1 MAGNNENVNL
11 LISAAVDGLKNI
23 EALVSEMEQ
32 LEQTGNEQL
41 PDSTKTLRE
50 GLDDT
55 SGAMQQLRARLES
68 LTDQQAL
75 IGQFASLKKETQDLA
90 DQQEAASQ
98 RATELGRALAL
109 TEEPTRKQNTEFE
122 RARKAAKEADA
133 AWQSNQVRLQSL
145 RKTLNDAGIST
156 KDLAGAQQ
164 RVKSEI
170 SEVDGEVETLNQ
182 ELTEMRESAVSAAK
196 GTDQASDS
204 TEKLGEQSE
213 KTGGLL
219 SKLSGPLKAVGA
231 GIVAVTAAAGA
242 SIATLS
248 IFSRNQG
255 RLAEELTATS
265 NALNISREALQVWQI
280 AGERVGL
287 TGDSVVNI
295 LGSITERI
303 GELSAAGTGE
313 AADVFEKLNLDISQF
328 NQLSPDQ
335 QLLKLG
341 SAIEQLDSKA
351 EQIAFLEMLGSDAAR
366 LQPLL
371 EDNAA
376 GLRAIADAARDQG
389 AIYSDAELEKLN
401 KANQVYRDIEL
412 RLLGLKNR
420 IGAELAP
427 AVADATEKVLALF
440 DQAGAGDKLV
450 QTFQKVID
458 WGARMATNLVT
469 NSESIIGSFTKL
481 VQAATFLG
489 NSFKAAFQTV
499 QAAATGFLTIVAGAI
514 ASFMTNLEV
523 MAGGLNQIG
532 LLSDET
538 FQKLAIHA
546 HAARESTKDLAQQT
560 LDYGKAALE
569 SGRTAARAFD
579 DTAPAIAEVADNTE
593 EATEKMGE
601 YGDAARKMAE
611 ANARAMG
618 EIKAEADEL
627 NAALSDIGLDTEKYV
642 SGLTTIEKET
652 IDTFTTISTNA
663 QSTGEQVGDALLQGL
678 AKVES
683 EGALEALKKQYVAA
697 NEAGKLSAN
706 EFAAGLDAIN
716 GRMQALSESG
726 EASTELAQT
735 VEAGQQRVRRAL
747 EDTQATVAATNNAF
761 RASGELATSLA
772 EQVVGFINAA
782 NDELATLGVAAQ
794 NSFKEALNL
803 PVQPVLDDVERLKQG
818 VEEAQT
824 SLADNVRD
832 MLTSFDASGVSQFA
846 AEVEQAKNQTLIAW
860 RQQELAYRDLMTAIS
875 DGSLQGEQLVRQAER
890 AQNQFDLLDQQSL
903 SALQSAIASAR
914 NEMDA
919 FSDSAANTLTGLQ
932 NELDR
937 LRGNMDAV
945 EQRRLAQQRAELEAQ
960 IEQARAL
967 GDQQALND
975 LQEALKVLE
984 QINQERQKQQDEAA
998 KQSNNDRTNRND
1010 TASSNQTTSQQPTQQ
1025 PSRNQTVDLQLPSGT
1040 ATISGDPADM
1050 NRFMEYL
1057 EQAGL
1062 RASQ

>member
-32 LEQTGNEQL
+32 LEQTGNDQL

-55 SGAMQQLRARLES
+55 SGAMQQLRARLEN
-68 LTDQQAL
+68 LTDQKAL

-109 TEEPTRKQNTEFE
+109 TEEPTRKQTTEFE
-122 RARKAAKEADA
+122 RARKAAKEADT

-170 SEVDGEVETLNQ
+170 TEVDAEVETLNL
-182 ELTEMRESAVSAAK
+182 ELKGMRDSAVKAAK
-196 GTDQASDS
+196 GTDRASKS
-204 TEKLGEQSE
+204 TQNLGEESE
-213 KTGGLL
+213 KTGGRL
-219 SKLSGPLKAVGA
+219 SKMVGPLKVIGAAVA
-231 GIVAVTAAAGA
+231 GYAATAFA
-242 SIATLS
+242 SITTFTL
-248 IFSRNQG
+248 FSRSQG

-265 NALNISREALQVWQI
+265 KALNISREALQIWQI

-328 NQLSPDQ
+328 NRLSPDQ

-371 EDNAA
+371 ENNAA
-376 GLRAIADAARDQG
+376 GLREIAAAARDQG
-389 AIYSDAELEKLN
+389 AVYSDAQLDQLN

-412 RLLGLKNR
+412 RILGLKNR
-420 IGAELAP
+420 IGSELTP
-427 AVADATEKVLALF
+427 AVVEATEKVLDLF
-440 DQAGAGDKLV
+440 DQAGAGDKLIE
-450 QTFQKVID
+450 TFQKVID
-458 WGARMATNLVT
+458 WGARLATNLVT
-469 NSESIIGSFTKL
+469 NSETIIASFTKL
-481 VQAATFLG
+481 MQTASFLG
-489 NSFKAAFQTV
+489 NSFKAVFQTV
-499 QAAATGFLTIVAGAI
+499 QAAAAGFLTIVTGAI

-532 LLSDET
+532 LLSDEA

-569 SGRTAARAFD
+569 SGRAAAMAFD
-579 DTAPAIAEVADNTE
+579 NTAPAVADVAENTE
-593 EATEKMGE
+593 RAAENMEDLGNTAETALDKARQ
-601 YGDAARKMAE
+601 AARE
-611 ANARAMG
+611 TQG
-618 EIKAEADEL
+618 DIEDL
-627 NAALSDIGLDTEKYV
+627 NEALSDIGLDPERYA
-642 SGLTTIEKET
+642 SGLSTIEKET
-652 IDTFTTISTNA
+652 LDTFGKIANNA
-663 QSTGEQVGDALLQGL
+663 QATGKQVSDALLASL

-683 EGALEALKKQYVAA
+683 EGALARLEKQYRSA
-697 NEAGKLSAN
+697 NDAGKQSAS
-706 EFAAGLDAIN
+706 EFAAGLNAIN
-716 GRMQALSESG
+716 GRMQELRESG
-726 EASTELAQT
+726 DASTELAEK

-747 EDTQATVAATNNAF
+747 EDTQATVADTNNAF

-860 RQQELAYRDLMTAIS
+860 SQQELAYRDLMTAIS

-890 AQNQFDLLDQQSL
+890 AQSQFDLLDQQSL

-998 KQSNNDRTNRND
+998 KQANNDRTNRND

>member
-1 MAGNNENVNL
+1 MAGNNEHVNL

-32 LEQTGNEQL
+32 LEQTGKDQL
-41 PDSTKTLRE
+41 PDSTKQFRD

-55 SGAMQQLRARLES
+55 TGAMQELRARLES
-68 LTDQQAL
+68 LTDQKAL
-75 IGQFASLKKETQDLA
+75 IGQFVSLKKETQDLA
-90 DQQEAASQ
+90 DQQESASQ

-109 TEEPTRKQNTEFE
+109 TENPTRKQTAEFE
-122 RARKAAKEADA
+122 RARKAAKEADT

-164 RVKSEI
+164 RVKTEI
-170 SEVDGEVETLNQ
+170 IDVDAEVETLRL
-182 ELTEMRESAVSAAK
+182 ELKGMRDSAVDASK
-196 GTDQASDS
+196 GTDQASKS
-204 TEKLGEQSE
+204 TQNLGEESE
-213 KTGGLL
+213 KTGGRL
-219 SKLSGPLKAVGA
+219 SKLVGPLKAVGT
-231 GIVAVTAAAGA
+231 AVVGFTAAAGA

-248 IFSRNQG
+248 IFSRSQ
-255 RLAEELTATS
+255 AQVADSLTNTS
-265 NALNISREALQVWQI
+265 AALNINREALQIWEI

-287 TGDSVVNI
+287 TGENVVNI
-295 LGSITERI
+295 LGSITERL
-303 GELSAAGTGE
+303 GELSASGTGE
-313 AADVFEKLNLDISQF
+313 AADVFDKLNLNIREFSQ
-328 NQLSPDQ
+328 LAPDQ
-335 QLLKLG
+335 QLIKLAG
-341 SAIEQLDSKA
+341 AIEQLDSKS
-351 EQIAFLEMLGSDAAR
+351 EQVALLEKLGSDAAR

-371 EDNAA
+371 ENNAA
-376 GLRAIADAARDQG
+376 GLRAIAAEARQRG
-389 AIYSDAELEKLN
+389 AIYTEAELDQLN
-401 KANQVYRDIEL
+401 KANDVYNDIQL
-412 RLLGLKNR
+412 RIQGLTRR
-420 IGAELAP
+420 IGSELAP
-427 AVADATEKVLALF
+427 AVANATDRVLDLF
-440 DQAGAGDKLV
+440 DQAGAGDKLIE
-450 QTFQKVID
+450 TFQKVID
-458 WGARMATNLVT
+458 WGARLATNLVT
-469 NSESIIGSFTKL
+469 NSESIVGGFNKL
-481 VQAATFLG
+481 MQTATFLG

-569 SGRTAARAFD
+569 SGRAAARAFD
-579 DTAPAIAEVADNTE
+579 ETAPAVAEVADNTE
-593 EATEKMGE
+593 RATENMEELGNTTETALDKARQ
-601 YGDAARKMAE
+601 AARE
-611 ANARAMG
+611 TQG
-618 EIKAEADEL
+618 DIEDL
-627 NAALSDIGLDTEKYV
+627 NEALSDIGLDPERYA
-642 SGLTTIEKET
+642 SGLSTIEKET
-652 IDTFTTISTNA
+652 LDTFGKITNNA
-663 QSTGEQVGDALLQGL
+663 QATGKQVSDALLASL

-683 EGALEALKKQYVAA
+683 EGALVRLEQQYRSA
-697 NEAGKLSAN
+697 NEAGKQSAS

-716 GRMQALSESG
+716 GRMQELRESG
-726 EASTELAQT
+726 DASTELAQT

-860 RQQELAYRDLMTAIS
+860 SQQELAYRDLMTAIS

-914 NEMDA
+914 TEMDA

-984 QINQERQKQQDEAA
+984 QINQERQKQQAEDA
-998 KQSNNDRTNRND
+998 KQANNDRTNRSD
-1010 TASSNQTTSQQPTQQ
+1010 TASSNQTTSQQETQQ

>member
-170 SEVDGEVETLNQ
+170 SEVDAEVETLNQ
-182 ELTEMRESAVSAAK
+182 ELTGMRDSAVAASE
-196 GTDQASDS
+196 GTEQATNS
-204 TEKLGEQSE
+204 TKELGEESE
-213 KTGGLL
+213 KTSGLL
-219 SKLSGPLKAVGA
+219 KSLGNGLKTIGTAIVGF
-231 GIVAVTAAAGA
+231 TAAAGA

-248 IFSRNQG
+248 IFSRSQ
-255 RLAEELTATS
+255 AAVADELTNTS
-265 NALNISREALQVWQI
+265 NALNINREALQIWKI

-287 TGDSVVNI
+287 TGDSVVNV
-295 LGSITERI
+295 LSSITERL
-303 GELSAAGTGE
+303 GELSAQGTGE
-313 AADVFEKLNLDISQF
+313 AANVFDKLNLDIREFS
-328 NQLSPDQ
+328 QLSPDQ
-335 QLLKLG
+335 QLIKLAG
-341 SAIEQLDSKA
+341 AIEQLDSKS
-351 EQIAFLEMLGSDAAR
+351 EQIAFLEKLGSDAAR
-366 LQPLL
+366 LMPLL

-376 GLRAIADAARDQG
+376 GLRAIAEEARQRGALYTEAEIDQ
-389 AIYSDAELEKLN
+389 LN
-401 KANQVYRDIEL
+401 KANDVYNDIQL
-412 RLLGLKNR
+412 RIQGLTRR

-427 AVADATEKVLALF
+427 AVAEATDRVLNLF
-440 DQAGAGDKLV
+440 DQSGAGDKLIE
-450 QTFQKVID
+450 TFQKVID
-458 WGARMATNLVT
+458 WSSRMATNLVT
-469 NSESIIGSFTKL
+469 NSESIIGSFNRL
-481 VQAATFLG
+481 IQAASFLG
-489 NSFKAAFQTV
+489 NSFSAAFQTV
-499 QAAATGFLTIVAGAI
+499 QAAAAGFLTIVAGAI

-523 MAGGLNQIG
+523 LAGGLNRIG
-532 LLSDET
+532 LVSDEA

-560 LDYGKAALE
+560 LDYGKAAIE
-569 SGRTAARAFD
+569 SGRAAANAFD
-579 DTAPAIAEVADNTE
+579 STAPVVAEVADNTE
-593 EATEKMGE
+593 RATENMEEVGNTAETALDKARQ
-601 YGDAARKMAE
+601 AARE
-611 ANARAMG
+611 TQG
-618 EIKAEADEL
+618 DIEDL
-627 NAALSDIGLDTEKYV
+627 NEALSDIGLDPERYA
-642 SGLTTIEKET
+642 SGLSTIEKET
-652 IDTFTTISTNA
+652 LDTFGKISSNA
-663 QSTGEQVGDALLQGL
+663 QATGQQVSDALLASL
-678 AKVES
+678 EKVES
-683 EGALEALKKQYVAA
+683 EGALAQLEQQYRSA
-697 NEAGKLSAN
+697 NEAGKQSAS

-716 GRMQALSESG
+716 GRMQELSESG
-726 EASTELAQT
+726 DASTELAQT
-735 VEAGQQRVRRAL
+735 VEASQQRVRRAL
-747 EDTQATVAATNNAF
+747 EDTQATVADTNNAF

-803 PVQPVLDDVERLKQG
+803 PVQPVLDDVARLKQG

-860 RQQELAYRDLMTAIS
+860 SQQELAYRDLMTAIS

-975 LQEALKVLE
+975 LQQALKVLE
-984 QINQERQKQQDEAA
+984 QINQERQKQQADAE
-998 KQSNNDRTNRND
+998 KQANTDRNNRTEP
-1010 TASSNQTTSQQPTQQ
+1010 ASSNQTTSQQPTQQ